1 MNETYR
7 LGKLTRA
14 VMIENTLNQACGLN
28 VRARIGRFCGAMIV
42 TYFGPREVKGTKR
55 TLASTFW
62 GS

>member
-42 TYFGPREVKGTKR
+42 TYFGPSEVKGTKR
-55 TLASTFW
+55 TLATTFW